1 MLINSVETQQ
11 QTYVSKRVNEWRA
24 LSSQQWVKE
33 KLIGRSSGSVA
44 TNVKFSEK
52 SQKRLVDNM
61 TKMRQKR
68 NALFME
74 KLELKAKEGKATELK
89 VVHLYVKLNLFK
101 LLIQL
106 GKKVL
111 QLNNNKFRTDLII
124 LTFKDTSFDK
134 ILIDRKEVFD

>member
-1 MLINSVETQQ
+1 M
-11 QTYVSKRVNEWRA
+11 SKRVNEWRA

-33 KLIGRSSGSVA
+33 KLMGRSSSSSA

-61 TKMRQKR
+61 QKMRERR

-74 KLELKAKEGKATELK
+74 KLELKAKEGKATEQK
-89 VVHLYVKLNLFK
+89 IVHLYIKLNLFK

-106 GKKVL
+106 GNKVF
-111 QLNNNKFRTDLII
+111 QQNINKFRTDLII
-124 LTFKDTSFDK
+124 LPF
-134 ILIDRKEVFD
+134 

>member
-52 SQKRLVDNM
+52 SQKRLVNNM
-61 TKMRQKR
+61 TKMRQK
-68 NALFME
+68 M
-74 KLELKAKEGKATELK
+74 
-89 VVHLYVKLNLFK
+89 
-101 LLIQL
+101 
-106 GKKVL
+106 
-111 QLNNNKFRTDLII
+111 
-124 LTFKDTSFDK
+124 
-134 ILIDRKEVFD
+134 

>member
-33 KLIGRSSGSVA
+33 KLLGRSSASLS

-61 TKMRQKR
+61 TKMREKR

-74 KLELKAKEGKATELK
+74 KLEIKAKEGKATEK
-89 VVHLYVKLNLFK
+89 KTVHLYMKLNLFK

-106 GKKVL
+106 GKKVY
-111 QLNNNKFRTDLII
+111 QLNYDKFRTDVII
-124 LTFKDTSFDK
+124 LSF
-134 ILIDRKEVFD
+134 

>member
-33 KLIGRSSGSVA
+33 KLLGRSSASLS

-61 TKMRQKR
+61 TKMREKR

-74 KLELKAKEGKATELK
+74 KLEIKAKEGKATEK
-89 VVHLYVKLNLFK
+89 KTVHLYMKLNLFK

-106 GKKVL
+106 GKKVY
-111 QLNNNKFRTDLII
+111 QLNYNKFRTDVII
-124 LTFKDTSFDK
+124 LSF
-134 ILIDRKEVFD
+134 